1 MKLLVVEDDADLCE
15 QVAAVL
21 AQAGFVV
28 DRAHD
33 GTRGEFLGSTE
44 RYAAAVLDLGL
55 PGLGGVE
62 VLQRWRTAGHAH
74 PVLVLTARDAWA
86 DKVAAFKAGADDYLT
101 KPFRLEEV
109 VLRLQVLIR
118 RAAGH
123 AGGEVR
129 AGALVLET
137 ATGVVTLDG
146 LALRLTAFEARL
158 LRLLLLHK
166 GRTVSRGEMV
176 EQMYDGDGDR
186 DFRSLEVVMGRLRRK
201 LGDGRI
207 ETVRGEGYRL
217 LDGDP
222 P

>member
-1 MKLLVVEDDADLCE
+1 MRILLAEDETELGTWLVKA
-15 QVAAVL
+15 L
-21 AQAGFVV
+21 AQNDFQV
-28 DRAHD
+28 DWVND
-33 GTRGEFLGSTE
+33 GRLVRRSLKATKYDALI
-44 RYAAAVLDLGL
+44 LDLGL

-62 VLQRWRTAGHAH
+62 VLQRWRSAGHNQ
-74 PVLVLTARDAWA
+74 PVLILTARDAWG

-101 KPFRLEEV
+101 KPFRLEEL

-129 AGALVLET
+129 AGPLALDT
-137 ATGVVTLDG
+137 ATGVITLNG
-146 LALRLTAFEARL
+146 LALKLTAFESRL

-166 GRTVSRGEMV
+166 GRTVSRTDMV
-176 EQMYDGDGDR
+176 EQMYDGDADR

-201 LGDGRI
+201 LGEGRI

-217 LDGDP
+217 LDQEAA
-222 P
+222 

>member
-1 MKLLVVEDDADLCE
+1 
-15 QVAAVL
+15 
-21 AQAGFVV
+21 V

-44 RYAAAVLDLGL
+44 RYAAVVLDLGL

-62 VLQRWRTAGHAH
+62 VLQRWRAAGHNH
-74 PVLVLTARDAWA
+74 PVLILTARDAWS

-101 KPFRLEEV
+101 KPFRLEEL

-129 AGALVLET
+129 AGALALDT
-137 ATGVVTLDG
+137 ATGVITLNG
-146 LALRLTAFEARL
+146 LALRLTAFESRL

-166 GRTVSRGEMV
+166 GRTVSRSDMV
-176 EQMYDGDGDR
+176 EQMYDGDADR

-201 LGDGRI
+201 LGEGCI

-217 LDGDP
+217 LDGASA
-222 P
+222 